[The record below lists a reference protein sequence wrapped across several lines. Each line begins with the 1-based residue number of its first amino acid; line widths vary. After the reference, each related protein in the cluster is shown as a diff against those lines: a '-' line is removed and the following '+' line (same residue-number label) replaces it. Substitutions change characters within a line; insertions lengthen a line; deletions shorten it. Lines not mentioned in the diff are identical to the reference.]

1 MADFI
6 KKNLVLVIVL
16 AVTFIAAVV
25 LIVLTL
31 STHFKVQESIQNIN
45 DNNELVK
52 NRIDKTYPNPVDESA
67 ELILKDAAEI
77 HEKAGDLQKTFG
89 KLYNKMFVDFVKKMN
104 EMQLTGPE
112 VDAENAAF
120 AAENEGK
127 KGSRKKADQISVA
140 NPQLHFTPEEL
151 TDEFQSI
158 YKKYQAEAKK
168 NAPKESR
175 GRRTESSAAAEDLL
189 EEAASREIFAEFRK
203 AVISAPKAIAKDEEK
218 AQTYEK
224 NAAVKFDTAFAE
236 FRQAVRPLTL
246 EPMTDAAAEAILM
259 QAMGLPRTMV
269 PRDCLVYMTKMFD
282 NMASN
287 NTIPGANA
295 YSAKDKVKAFTYDPM
310 GQPPPPED
318 IKSIFRRFQMM
329 EDLFMRLNRAGIIS
343 LTDVDY
349 TESGLN
355 GETLSGGQYLKY
367 KFTITVEAKLDQVR
381 NLLNELQTA
390 FEDNRVYIVSEMEF
404 TRVDSG
410 EVKGVDFGGSSAAG
424 RRGSVRGGP
433 NLPGGSNDPDAI
445 MRGGRTSTPGMP
457 KLPGMTRNYQN
468 NSGYPGMPEEEID
481 YSLDPNYGQAEVGL
495 SEVVSVRITIEYL
508 IFIGDEIKGKK
519 R

>member
-175 GRRTESSAAAEDLL
+175 SRRTESSAAAEDLL

-218 AQTYEK
+218 A
-224 NAAVKFDTAFAE
+224 
-236 FRQAVRPLTL
+236 
-246 EPMTDAAAEAILM
+246 
-259 QAMGLPRTMV
+259 
-269 PRDCLVYMTKMFD
+269 
-282 NMASN
+282 
-287 NTIPGANA
+287 
-295 YSAKDKVKAFTYDPM
+295 
-310 GQPPPPED
+310 
-318 IKSIFRRFQMM
+318 
-329 EDLFMRLNRAGIIS
+329 
-343 LTDVDY
+343 
-349 TESGLN
+349 
-355 GETLSGGQYLKY
+355 
-367 KFTITVEAKLDQVR
+367 
-381 NLLNELQTA
+381 
-390 FEDNRVYIVSEMEF
+390 
-404 TRVDSG
+404 
-410 EVKGVDFGGSSAAG
+410 
-424 RRGSVRGGP
+424 
-433 NLPGGSNDPDAI
+433 
-445 MRGGRTSTPGMP
+445 
-457 KLPGMTRNYQN
+457 
-468 NSGYPGMPEEEID
+468 
-481 YSLDPNYGQAEVGL
+481 
-495 SEVVSVRITIEYL
+495 
-508 IFIGDEIKGKK
+508 
-519 R
+519 